1 MNFCE
6 THILP
11 HILDL
16 DMKQPDMKLI
26 RERLT
31 PEAEGRVLEI
41 GVGLGLNLPLYS
53 DRAREPIAIEPSPK
67 LREMTKKHRR
77 PRTRPIDVRDGSAEA
92 IPLDDAS
99 GRYHGD
105 HLDPVHHPRRPQG
118 EMNFLLRSR
127 RFSASAA

>member
-53 DRAREPIAIEPSPK
+53 DRARELIAIEPSPK

-77 PRTRPIDVRDGSAEA
+77 PRTAPSTYATAAPKLFRSTTPRS
-92 IPLDDAS
+92 IPW
-99 GRYHGD
+99 
-105 HLDPVHHPRRPQG
+105 
-118 EMNFLLRSR
+118 
-127 RFSASAA
+127 